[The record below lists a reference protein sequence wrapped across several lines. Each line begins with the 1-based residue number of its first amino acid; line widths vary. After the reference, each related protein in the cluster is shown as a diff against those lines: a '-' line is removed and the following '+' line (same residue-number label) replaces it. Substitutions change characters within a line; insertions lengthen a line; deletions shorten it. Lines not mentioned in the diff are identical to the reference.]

1 MKKVLLVLILISQL
15 SITAQNYKFGKVSK
29 GELEEKFHPLDSAAE
44 AVYFYNCI
52 AVVFFTCSIANVLCV
67 LPICFIA
74 VSFVTTKL
82 L

>member
-1 MKKVLLVLILISQL
+1 MKKLLVALFLITQVP
-15 SITAQNYKFGKVSK
+15 ITTQYYKFGKVSK